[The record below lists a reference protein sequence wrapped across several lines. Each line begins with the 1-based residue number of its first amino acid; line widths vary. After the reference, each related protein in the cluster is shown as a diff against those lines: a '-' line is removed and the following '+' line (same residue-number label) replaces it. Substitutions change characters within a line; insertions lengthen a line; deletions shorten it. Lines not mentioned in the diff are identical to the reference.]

1 MIRDLFKNPF
11 SRFLIFSTVLYLIWY
26 FTYEFYLKENTL
38 INEYVIDSL
47 VNLGE
52 GFLQLLNFETTSYS
66 DGRFRQHFGVSGS
79 AGVTIGAPCDGIV
92 LFALF
97 IVFMISYPGPMRHKL
112 WYMPVGLVLIH
123 GLNVLRVAGLA
134 LIVHYNEK
142 WFSFNHDYTFTLI
155 VYAAVF
161 GLWWLWIAKFS
172 RIRKAATT

>member
-1 MIRDLFKNPF
+1 MLKSVFNNPF
-11 SRFLIFSTVLYLIWY
+11 SRFLVLSTSLYLAWY
-26 FTYEFYLKENTL
+26 FTYEFYLKQNTL

-52 GFLQLLNFETTSYS
+52 SLLQTFGYITTSYS
-66 DGRFRQHFGVSGS
+66 DGEFREHFGVLGS

-97 IVFMISYPGPMRHKL
+97 VVFMISYPGPFKHKAWFL
-112 WYMPVGLVLIH
+112 PLGLVLIH
-123 GLNVLRVAGLA
+123 GLNVLRVTALA
-134 LIVHYNEK
+134 LIVFHKEE

-161 GLWWLWIAKFS
+161 GLWWIWITKF
-172 RIRKAATT
+172 ATPKKSMQS